1 MANNVSFFITADS
14 EVDFTKEFK
23 MQKYTRTFIDD
34 SWEVT
39 EAIELEKQPFM
50 ENLGQKWEHNIEGG
64 SLENGYDW
72 YCENVGAKWCN
83 IEEVDEYQVYGYS
96 AWSPPIEMLGHL
108 AKYMKT
114 GLRMNYEDEFRN
126 FIGVAWADP
135 IHGDTSYDEI
145 EGDELLE
152 RFLEDT
158 GMEELS
164 SDFDWSDEVEVE
176 GIKHCADEYY
186 DSIVYNWF
194 DEQ

>member
-23 MQKYTRTFIDD
+23 MQTYTRTWDD
-34 SWEVT
+34 SSWEVI
-39 EAIELEKQPFM
+39 EAVELENQPFM
-50 ENLGQKWEHNIEGG
+50 KNLGQKWEHNIEGG

-145 EGDELLE
+145 EGDELVEQLC
-152 RFLEDT
+152 
-158 GMEELS
+158 EELGIEELPD
-164 SDFDWSDEVEVE
+164 DFEWW
-176 GIKHCADEYY
+176 DEYG
-186 DSIVYNWF
+186 DSGIIPQEWMDDAVDNWF
-194 DEQ
+194 GEQ

>member
-23 MQKYTRTFIDD
+23 MQSYTRTYIDD
-34 SWEVT
+34 SWEVI
-39 EAIELEKQPFM
+39 EAVELENQPFM
-50 ENLGQKWEHNIEGG
+50 KNLGQKWEHNIEGG

-83 IEEVDEYQVYGYS
+83 IEEVDETQVYGYS

-108 AKYMKT
+108 AKYTKT

-145 EGDELLE
+145 EGDELVEQLC
-152 RFLEDT
+152 
-158 GMEELS
+158 EELGIEELPD
-164 SDFDWSDEVEVE
+164 DFEWW
-176 GIKHCADEYY
+176 DEYG
-186 DSIVYNWF
+186 DSGIVPQEWMDGAVDNWF
-194 DEQ
+194 GEQ

>member
-50 ENLGQKWEHNIEGG
+50 ENLGQKWEHNIEDG
-64 SLENGYDW
+64 SLENYYDW

-83 IEEVDEYQVYGYS
+83 IEEVDECQVYGYS

-135 IHGDTSYDEI
+135 IHGDTSYEEI
-145 EGDELLE
+145 EG
-152 RFLEDT
+152 
-158 GMEELS
+158 EELVEQLCEELGIEELPD
-164 SDFDWSDEVEVE
+164 DFEWW
-176 GIKHCADEYY
+176 DEYG
-186 DSIVYNWF
+186 DSGIIPQEWMDDAVDNWF
-194 DEQ
+194 GEQ